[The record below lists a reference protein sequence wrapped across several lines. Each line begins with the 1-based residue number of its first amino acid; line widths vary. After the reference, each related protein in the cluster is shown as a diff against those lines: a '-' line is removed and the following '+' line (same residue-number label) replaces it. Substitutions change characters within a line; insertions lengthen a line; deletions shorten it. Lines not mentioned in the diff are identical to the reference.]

1 MESPPNSMVQES
13 CIQHL
18 FLEGLVQSL
27 GKEIGRC
34 QAPNPTRP
42 ISWPPLIV
50 FQILI
55 PLKVPLTYY
64 FKLTHTNM
72 HLTSKHGICLTLIHS
87 IKPYH
92 SSSNIYLKAEN
103 TSQNRNIGKALIIKQ
118 IHHVHKSR
126 NLIVFTNQIKCMFM

>member
-1 MESPPNSMVQES
+1 M
-13 CIQHL
+13 
-18 FLEGLVQSL
+18 
-27 GKEIGRC
+27 
-34 QAPNPTRP
+34 
-42 ISWPPLIV
+42 

-92 SSSNIYLKAEN
+92 SSSNIYLKAAN

-126 NLIVFTNQIKCMFM
+126 NLIVFTNQIKCMFMQLCMIYLTYFIAPQHVCINACSCSYAYSCDSSRL